1 MYWLWLRSVT
11 FAVPMSKTLPP
22 MVPIRFQ
29 IMLTSDYWDCDAML
43 GGDAMRYAI
52 IVPAGVNT
60 DQVLDVLVNNLRNH
74 PEKRHE
80 ASRVLIAWALQKA
93 FPCR

>member
-1 MYWLWLRSVT
+1 VT
-11 FAVPMSKTLPP
+11 AALVVAAISAINALLGS
-22 MVPIRFQ
+22 IRFQ

>member
-1 MYWLWLRSVT
+1 
-11 FAVPMSKTLPP
+11 
-22 MVPIRFQ
+22 
-29 IMLTSDYWDCDAML
+29 ML

-80 ASRVLIAWALQKA
+80 ASRG
-93 FPCR
+93 

>member
-1 MYWLWLRSVT
+1 
-11 FAVPMSKTLPP
+11 
-22 MVPIRFQ
+22 
-29 IMLTSDYWDCDAML
+29 
-43 GGDAMRYAI
+43 MRYAI